1 MHAACL
7 VRRAVH
13 GFGLPQSVD
22 ESYRWLVEGVH
33 HALTAIGHGGA
44 GRRQRITHPTR
55 GLTLGTVLY

>member
-33 HALTAIGHGGA
+33 HALTATATAAPAADNG
-44 GRRQRITHPTR
+44 
-55 GLTLGTVLY
+55 